1 MKDVITVILSYIFS
15 VYREVIIAITVSAF
29 VVFFIPWL
37 KKRASRGSGFHL
49 YRLTITDTETGCWY
63 TIGLFSGKDQAKE
76 CSEHYLNEV
85 PGFKDKKCKTDIDE
99 VQIFTYMGRENDF
112 LYQIVGW
119 NETSDGEV
127 KDIYSLYFFTKEEC
141 IGELENIITSK
152 NKRSQWR
159 IVRFEVGKRYYPEGF
174 ENRE

>member
-15 VYREVIIAITVSAF
+15 AYREVIIAITVSAF

-49 YRLTITDTETGCWY
+49 YRLTITNTETGCWY

-127 KDIYSLYFFTKEEC
+127 KDMLYEIPLDEVENFKGFKLWNFITVKFTWQQ
-141 IGELENIITSK
+141 GTVYL
-152 NKRSQWR
+152 
-159 IVRFEVGKRYYPEGF
+159 
-174 ENRE
+174 